1 MNNIVSLSFLVMCL
15 LSNSCTST
23 DKNEKTNQPMSV
35 ISDSTKRLDTTEI
48 IKNENKEDEND
59 TVVFEDMRT
68 IADNSGKAIV
78 KVKKELNQ
86 TIDSIKEIYEGR
98 DVFLG
103 YFEKSQMVWEEYLEA
118 QSLMANPPSSGG
130 SAYTD
135 RICWNYYRM
144 GFIEQRIK
152 VLKKW
157 LKGGTQG
164 DICNGTV
171 KLFYDGEYHPAPGDT
186 SEYYL
191 Y

>member
-1 MNNIVSLSFLVMCL
+1 MNNIVSLSFLVMCF

-59 TVVFEDMRT
+59 TLVFEDMRT

-78 KVKKELNQ
+78 KLKKELNQ

-171 KLFYDGEYHPAPGDT
+171 KLFYEGEYHPAPGDT

>member
-48 IKNENKEDEND
+48 IKNEKKEDEND

-68 IADNSGKAIV
+68 IADNSRKAIV
-78 KVKKELNQ
+78 KLKKELNQ

-98 DVFLG
+98 DVFLD

-135 RICWNYYRM
+135 RICWNNYRM

-171 KLFYDGEYHPAPGDT
+171 KLFYEGEYHPAPGDT

>member
-1 MNNIVSLSFLVMCL
+1 
-15 LSNSCTST
+15 
-23 DKNEKTNQPMSV
+23 MSV

-48 IKNENKEDEND
+48 IKNEKKEDEND

-68 IADNSGKAIV
+68 IANNSGKAIV

-98 DVFLG
+98 DVFLD

-135 RICWNYYRM
+135 RICWNNYRM

-171 KLFYDGEYHPAPGDT
+171 KLIYEGEYYPAPGDT

>member
-1 MNNIVSLSFLVMCL
+1 MNNIVSLSFLVMCF

-35 ISDSTKRLDTTEI
+35 ISDSTKRLDTAEI

-98 DVFLG
+98 DVFLD

-171 KLFYDGEYHPAPGDT
+171 KLIYEGEYYPAPGDT

>member
-15 LSNSCTST
+15 FSNSCTST
-23 DKNEKTNQPMSV
+23 DKNEKTNQHMSV
-35 ISDSTKRLDTTEI
+35 ISDSTKRLDTAEI

-98 DVFLG
+98 DVFLD

-135 RICWNYYRM
+135 RICWNNYRM

-171 KLFYDGEYHPAPGDT
+171 KLFYEGEYHPAPGDT

>member
-68 IADNSGKAIV
+68 IAENSGNAIV